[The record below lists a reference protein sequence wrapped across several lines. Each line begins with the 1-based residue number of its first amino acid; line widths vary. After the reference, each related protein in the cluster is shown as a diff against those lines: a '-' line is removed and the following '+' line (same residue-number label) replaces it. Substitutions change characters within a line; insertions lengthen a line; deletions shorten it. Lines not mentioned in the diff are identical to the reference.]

1 VETCGFVA
9 SLRQSSGLLVVGH
22 GTHDDRG
29 QRDFWI
35 TVRQVTE
42 ELPDCV
48 VEGCFLEAAAP
59 DMPDVPDIPT
69 ALEAMARRGLQ
80 DVVVV
85 PLLLFS
91 AGHARRDIPAAVA
104 SAAERT
110 GIHVRQSDV
119 LGCHPRVLQLS
130 AERFFAA
137 AGPDYAPET
146 VLLLFVGHGS
156 RDPAAADQTRRF
168 VAQRVARTP
177 VGQVVVAF
185 LAMAEPRVEEVVAE
199 ITATEFG
206 RVVVQPHL
214 LYPGALLSR
223 LRRIVEMQDC
233 GRLRQRR
240 QQWILADCLGCDRAI
255 ARAVAGRFRETAC
268 SPDGPN
274 G

>member
-1 VETCGFVA
+1 M
-9 SLRQSSGLLVVGH
+9 VGH
-22 GTHDDRG
+22 GTHDERG

-35 TVRQVTE
+35 TVRQVAE

-59 DMPDVPDIPT
+59 DIPT
-69 ALEAMARRGLQ
+69 ALAGMAQRGLQ

-104 SAAERT
+104 RVAART
-110 GIHVRQSDV
+110 GIRVRQSDV
-119 LGCHPRVLQLS
+119 LGCHPQVLQLS
-130 AERFFAA
+130 AERFLAA
-137 AGPDYAPET
+137 AGSDYAPET
-146 VLLLFVGHGS
+146 VLLLFVAHGS
-156 RDPAAADQTRRF
+156 RDPAATAQSQRF

-185 LAMAEPRVEEVVAE
+185 LAMAEPRVEEVLAE

-214 LYPGALLSR
+214 LYPGSLLSR
-223 LRRIVEMQDC
+223 LRRIVEMQDP
-233 GRLRQRR
+233 GRLRPGRQR

-255 ARAVAGRFRETAC
+255 ARAVAGRFCETAS
-268 SPDGPN
+268 SP
-274 G
+274 